1 MNLTINKLLLKCMEM
16 RCWSYS
22 SCRCDVKGLGGGRSP
37 GSAHISSFACCCVT
51 CEITVPTCLATA
63 LLPVLIPLIYCL
75 SNSGV
80 LLSHSE
86 PNVLF
91 ILAACLIFTGSRN
104 LQKKTCFPWR
114 DGRVL
119 AFRH

>member
-1 MNLTINKLLLKCMEM
+1 MNLTINKLLLMHMQM
-16 RCWSYS
+16 RCWTYS
-22 SCRCDVKGLGGGRSP
+22 SCRCDVKGFGGGCS

-63 LLPVLIPLIYCL
+63 LLPVLIPPIYCL

-86 PNVLF
+86 PSVLF
-91 ILAACLIFTGSRN
+91 ILAVCFIFTGSRS

-114 DGRVL
+114 DGRVV
-119 AFRH
+119 AFRQ